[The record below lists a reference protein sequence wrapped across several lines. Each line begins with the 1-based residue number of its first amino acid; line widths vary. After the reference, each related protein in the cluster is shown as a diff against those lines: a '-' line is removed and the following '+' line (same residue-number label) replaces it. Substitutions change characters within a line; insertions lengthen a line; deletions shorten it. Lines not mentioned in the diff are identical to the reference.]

1 MNTGYV
7 LRGGYYTFKTNYV
20 SPFPVPNY
28 EAIDMRQVSMV
39 ENIVDDILHC
49 KYELTKDEIASYIK
63 DIDKIIYQLYGLS
76 SEDVKTVNLYATR

>member
-1 MNTGYV
+1 MF
-7 LRGGYYTFKTNYV
+7 LH
-20 SPFPVPNY
+20 Y

>member
-1 MNTGYV
+1 MDIIH
-7 LRGGYYTFKTNYV
+7 LRTNYV
-20 SPFPVPNY
+20 SFLPVPNY

>member
-1 MNTGYV
+1 
-7 LRGGYYTFKTNYV
+7 
-20 SPFPVPNY
+20 
-28 EAIDMRQVSMV
+28 MRQVSMV

-49 KYELTKDEIASYIK
+49 KYELTKEEIASYIK

>member
-1 MNTGYV
+1 
-7 LRGGYYTFKTNYV
+7 
-20 SPFPVPNY
+20 
-28 EAIDMRQVSMV
+28 MRQVSMV

>member
-1 MNTGYV
+1 
-7 LRGGYYTFKTNYV
+7 
-20 SPFPVPNY
+20 
-28 EAIDMRQVSMV
+28 MV

-49 KYELTKDEIASYIK
+49 KYELTKDEIANYIK